1 MPNLYIMISS
11 VIGYGISLYLGW
23 THQIPVGVMFGYAM
37 INVGGFVYAGF
48 QLFPPKKQPR
58 YQ

>member
-48 QLFPPKKQPR
+48 QLFPAKKQPR